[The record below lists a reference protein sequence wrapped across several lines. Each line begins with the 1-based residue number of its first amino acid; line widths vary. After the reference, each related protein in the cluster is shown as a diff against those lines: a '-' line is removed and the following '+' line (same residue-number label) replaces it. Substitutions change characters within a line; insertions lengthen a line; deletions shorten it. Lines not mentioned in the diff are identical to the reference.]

1 MTVEGIV
8 NRRWKLTMSI
18 LRSWRSRL
26 ERMSQSAALCGVPA
40 AGAGSGGALSSYVN
54 GPMPLIALTGVFIG
68 AGVLMFRKWGK
79 SPAPQN
85 VPEGETTNG
94 GAEGGLANA

>member
-1 MTVEGIV
+1 MHDLKFG
-8 NRRWKLTMSI
+8 KFDLMQ
-18 LRSWRSRL
+18 LSRGGV
-26 ERMSQSAALCGVPA
+26 LCGVPA

-54 GPMPLIALTGVFIG
+54 GTMPLIALAGVFIG

-79 SPAPQN
+79 SPAPQT
-85 VPEGETTNG
+85 VPEGDTTNG